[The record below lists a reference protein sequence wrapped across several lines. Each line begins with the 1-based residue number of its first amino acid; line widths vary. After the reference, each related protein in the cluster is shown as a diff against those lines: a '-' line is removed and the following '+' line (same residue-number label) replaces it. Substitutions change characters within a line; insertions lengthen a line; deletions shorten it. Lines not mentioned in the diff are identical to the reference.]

1 MMGRGRQGPLAPAP
15 SAPPPPANLYRG
27 WGGELEGGRGTHWS
41 SGPPLKLPPIQTM
54 KIAFIGQPNC
64 GKSTIFNYF
73 SGYKAAV
80 SNFPGTTVKYN
91 LSKVVFQGEEVTCVD
106 LPGVYSLTSADPAE
120 LESRNYLLAGGADV
134 IVDVIDASLLGR
146 SLELTLELM
155 SLELPLVVAL
165 NMIDEA
171 DRKGIQID
179 AAKLAERLGV
189 PVVPTIASVGRGLME
204 LLEVAVSAG
213 HVGVRP
219 AQILFSRDVEEE
231 IAELS
236 DRLDPDHA
244 QALSLPWR
252 FLLVKLLEDDPYL
265 LEEIG
270 QLHPHC
276 VAIVRNHQKILAE
289 SHGRPPET
297 VISSER
303 HALALNL
310 FEEVAKVTPAQKPR
324 WRERL
329 DKVATHK
336 FWGYLLLIL
345 ILGLFFQA
353 VFKLGQPL
361 EEFFMGYL
369 AQAQKLAQD
378 WLGADTLSYYLLG
391 EGLLMGIFG
400 GVAIVLPY
408 LVPFLLGLALL
419 EDTGYLPRVAF
430 LMDNLMH
437 LIGLHGKSIIPFIL
451 GYGCSV
457 PAVMAARILESPRD
471 RLVVSMLAILIPCSA
486 RSVIIFALVAYVL
499 GPYWALGVYFFNL
512 VVIAALG
519 RVSTWVL
526 PEVSPGLLMEIPE
539 YRLPTLSNIAR
550 KSWTSLKDFMV
561 VAWPILIAGSLVL
574 SLLKFYGFEGRVNDA
589 LRPLT
594 DLLGL
599 PAAVGTTLIF
609 GIMRKELSL
618 VMLSEALG
626 TTQLHTVL
634 TPTQLLTFSIF
645 VLFYIPCAAT
655 VAALSREVGWK
666 GAATAVAGSL
676 ALALALGL
684 LTRGFG
690 GLVF

>member
-1 MMGRGRQGPLAPAP
+1 
-15 SAPPPPANLYRG
+15 
-27 WGGELEGGRGTHWS
+27 
-41 SGPPLKLPPIQTM
+41 M

-80 SNFPGTTVKYN
+80 SNFPGTTVKYTV
-91 LSKVVFQGEEVTCVD
+91 SRVVFQGEEIACVD
-106 LPGVYSLTSADPAE
+106 LPGVYSLTSVDPAE
-120 LESRNYLLAGGADV
+120 LESRNYLLSGKADV

-155 SLELPLVVAL
+155 SLEQPLVVGL
-165 NMIDEA
+165 NMMDEA
-171 DRKGIQID
+171 ARKGIRID
-179 AAKLAERLGV
+179 ASKLAERLGV
-189 PVVPTIASVGRGLME
+189 PVVPTIASAGRGLTD
-204 LLEVAVSAG
+204 LLETAIQTG
-213 HVGVRP
+213 HTGVRP

-236 DRLDPDHA
+236 DHLDRDHA
-244 QALSLPWR
+244 QSLNLPWR
-252 FLLVKLLEDDPYL
+252 FLVVKLLEDDPYL
-265 LEEIG
+265 LEEVG
-270 QLHPHC
+270 RLHPGC
-276 VAIVRNHQKILAE
+276 LAIIRNHQKILAE

-303 HALALNL
+303 HALSINL
-310 FEEVAKVTPAQKPR
+310 FEEVAKVAPAQKPT
-324 WRERL
+324 WRDRL
-329 DKVATHK
+329 DRVATHK
-336 FWGYLLLIL
+336 FWGYALLVM
-345 ILGLFFQA
+345 ILGCFFQL
-353 VFKLGQPL
+353 VFRVGQFT
-361 EEFFMGYL
+361 EEFLLSYL
-369 AQAQKLAQD
+369 EVTQKLVQAG
-378 WLGADTLSYYLLG
+378 LGVQTLSYYLVG

-408 LVPFLLGLALL
+408 LVPFLLGLAIL
-419 EDTGYLPRVAF
+419 EDSGYLPRVAF
-430 LMDNLMH
+430 LMDNFMH
-437 LIGLHGKSIIPFIL
+437 RLGLHGKSIIPFIL

-471 RLVVSMLAILIPCSA
+471 RLVVCLLAVLIPCSA

-499 GPYWALGVYFFNL
+499 GPFWALGVYLFNL
-512 VVIAALG
+512 LVIGVLG
-519 RVSTWVL
+519 RLSTWLL
-526 PEVSPGLLMEIPE
+526 PEISPGLLMEIPE

-550 KSWTSLKDFMV
+550 KSWVSLKDFIV

-574 SLLKFYGFEGRVNDA
+574 SLLKFYGFEDLVNDV

-594 DLLGL
+594 GLLGL

-626 TTQLHTVL
+626 TTQLSTVL
-634 TPTQLLTFSIF
+634 SPTQLLTFTVF

-655 VAALSREVGWK
+655 IAALGREVGWK
-666 GAATAVAGSL
+666 GAAVAVAVSL
-676 ALALALGL
+676 ALAIALAL